1 MADLVGKV
9 FERKYRLVRLLGEGG
24 MGAVYEA
31 EHTILNRTVAVKVMH
46 PVIATNPIAVD
57 RFFREAQAASAI
69 GHPNIIEI
77 FDVGKDD
84 DGEVF
89 MVMELLRGESL
100 EALLDKRGRLPAP
113 RTIEIILQVLSALHA
128 AHHKGIIHRD
138 LKADNVFLAVDARLR
153 EEVKILDF
161 GIAKVQGSDF
171 DTDMGLTK
179 TGTVLGTPH
188 YLSPEQARGG
198 KNIDHRIDIW
208 TVGVLMY
215 EMLTGEMPFEGENYN
230 EILSKVLLDEPT
242 PINELVPEVPKGL
255 VAVVEKALTK
265 DRDERYVT
273 VSEMIEDLMKLNDR
287 ATEGMSTSVV
297 KALKSSVIPPPYV
310 PESEDEVQPSIIDS
324 QPTVEMRPSR
334 VVSSTPI
341 TTEPKK
347 ASIETLS
354 PDLVDT
360 YHSLVP
366 EPDEK
371 ESSKKVIVGV
381 GVGIAALLALVLAI
395 TAGNTDETSS
405 VKADTPGNDEPSQTT
420 ASAEKS
426 ASPSN
431 TDIRRPHKK
440 SGRNE
445 KAKDENAVTLT
456 LVGVPDGARITID
469 KKPVEP
475 PITLRKSTKR
485 QMLRVAARGFRPFEG
500 AIIPDRNRTLKVV
513 MKKIAATSKQA
524 PSTRQKQPKNP
535 YGSQKGSSP
544 KTLKDK
550 TKQKKKGKKVW
561 ADNPFG
567 N

>member
-9 FERKYRLVRLLGEGG
+9 FEKKYRLVRLLGEGG

-230 EILSKVLLDEPT
+230 EILSKVLMDEPT
-242 PINELVPEVPKGL
+242 PINELVPEVPQGL

-273 VSEMIEDLMKLNDR
+273 VSEMIEDLMKLNER

-297 KALKSSVIPPPYV
+297 KALKSSVIPPPYT

-324 QPTVEMRPSR
+324 QPTVEMRPPR
-334 VVSSTPI
+334 VVSSVPI
-341 TTEPKK
+341 TPEPKK
-347 ASIETLS
+347 KSIETLS

-371 ESSKKVIVGV
+371 ESSKKVFVGI
-381 GVGIAALLALVLAI
+381 GVGIAALVALVIAI
-395 TAGNTDETSS
+395 AAGNTDETTA
-405 VKADTPGNDEPSQTT
+405 VTPDSPENDESSQTT
-420 ASAEKS
+420 ASTESSDSKGGA
-426 ASPSN
+426 A
-431 TDIRRPHKK
+431 IRNSSTEPDRT
-440 SGRNE
+440 E
-445 KAKDENAVTLT
+445 KAKNEKTVTLT

-469 KKPVEP
+469 KRPVEP
-475 PITLRKSTKR
+475 PITLKKSTKR
-485 QMLRVAARGFRPFEG
+485 QMLRVTARGFRPFEG
-500 AIIPDRNRTLKVV
+500 AIVPDRNRTLKVA
-513 MKKIAATSKQA
+513 MKRIAATPRQA
-524 PSTRQKQPKNP
+524 PTTRQKQPKNP
-535 YGSQKGSSP
+535 YGSQKGSLP
-544 KTLKDK
+544 KTTRDK
-550 TKQKKKGKKVW
+550 TKPKKKGKKVW